1 MVTGM
6 LFGQSGDTDP
16 VPAGAASSSTRGPSL
31 KRTGSPTRGR
41 EAAASRGP
49 RLDPPQQD
57 YQPTDLPGYQ
67 PDLSEFDATTI
78 LPSPKGSPVKH
89 DIATAENSPEKQRNG
104 NGESDVMQ
112 NLVATML
119 AMQQS
124 LAQLTQ
130 RIEKSE
136 TKKEDAP
143 KIDHKDIQKPDRYSG
158 PKWSLWSEEFKGFLR
173 RRDKRWAVLLDE
185 IQGKSKKPLTDDDY
199 SDIQAAMGIEDEEV
213 YFAFQ
218 QQLYEYLKSYTTGE
232 PLSMVLANG
241 VTKALESW
249 RRMADQGRSARER
262 PMRDE
267 RRALYHPKQAGL
279 SDVIEAISS
288 WEKKLAEYQ
297 RIKTKDIMSD
307 EDKIMCL
314 EDICPEVL
322 QRHLSE
328 QQALGQVESYN
339 SYKAAIEE
347 YFHNERRWGKKHGGI
362 RHVAPAPC
370 EEADCQHA
378 HAHGASEADPQD
390 AADGWAADLMVQINA
405 LNALVR
411 NNFSKKGKGKGN
423 FPGPT
428 NPGKGNAMDVDP
440 SGGDTKPN
448 YQQKRKCYEC
458 GEEGHIG
465 RECPVRQAIV
475 ANGGPPILPKGGKEG
490 KGGKYGKDGK
500 GGGKNGKAGKGWW
513 PNQTEWRQMYPGP
526 SPSMWNSWYP
536 HAGQPSKGGA
546 NVFDIPQALSPLSPC
561 APPGSSP
568 SLSPIQQL
576 FQSGAAFGVYS
587 LTEKRKATKAEVET
601 PKKCS
606 TVPPSDKSF
615 AHPNAFSAL
624 QSEDED
630 EGPSP
635 ALTVNLVDAIKPPSA
650 NQARKARERAT
661 RSRRGEATT
670 ATKSTSTKSTS
681 SFPTL
686 SKSALYAVE
695 QIKKPQSV
703 EDITTATL
711 QSPRLTRSAATAQ
724 ASVRVPSFGLTS
736 RGPSSPY
743 ALLQSAQEYAK
754 DKNDLPNPESEM
766 TPTEHRVTPK
776 RAAYSKPYN
785 TTTRPTALPVRPTI
799 ITADGAQQDDLESVA
814 ELQRNAD
821 DFEYEAEMQWDTLKA
836 NVLHDVPGYKHKP
849 TARPHRRDRGPDL
862 EPVLAREEFE
872 RRCLPNPTTGCDSN
886 AEEELMKAEDMT
898 CMKRFTEETDFGNP
912 EKVLK
917 ALQQL
922 NFFSLK
928 ADKQGLN
935 QVGKQADS
943 AQRSGRWE
951 VLKAIIDSGATVP
964 VIHPKVGRD
973 YDLEESEASR
983 AGVEY
988 ETANDDTVPNLG
1000 QKRMAVLTQE
1010 GTVRGYQSQCAN
1022 VGKSL
1027 QSVRSMVKS
1036 KSAVCFGLGPDGND
1050 HFIINRVSGEVNRI
1064 EDDGINYIQRL
1075 LIIPPDQ
1082 VNAVQQK
1089 IAVMKSAEEYQ
1100 FGHHDGTDAQD
1111 FPGPGR

>member
-1 MVTGM
+1 MGAVDPAAPLDALPRRSLARDLREDLRDASPLGDANVDEAAPPSQPMVTGM
-6 LFGQSGDTDP
+6 LFGQSGDT
-16 VPAGAASSSTRGPSL
+16 GPGL
-31 KRTGSPTRGR
+31 KRTGSPIRGR

-49 RLDPPQQD
+49 RLDPPQQVH
-57 YQPTDLPGYQ
+57 QPTDLPGHQ
-67 PDLSEFDATTI
+67 PDLSAF
-78 LPSPKGSPVKH
+78 KGSPVRH
-89 DIATAENSPEKQRNG
+89 SIATAESSPEQPVDCGDQVDVPANGEQVNDAGKQRDG

-124 LAQLTQ
+124 LVQLTQ

-136 TKKEDAP
+136 NKKEDAP
-143 KIDHKDIQKPDRYSG
+143 KIDHKDIQKPDKYSG
-158 PKWSLWSEEFKGFLR
+158 HKWGLWSEEFKGFLR
-173 RRDKRWAVLLDE
+173 RRDKRWAVLLDK
-185 IQGKSKKPLTDDDY
+185 IQEKSQKPLTDDDY
-199 SDIQAAMGIEDEEV
+199 SDIQAAMEIKDEEV

-267 RRALYHPKQAGL
+267 RRALYHPKQVGL

-297 RIKTKDIMSD
+297 RVKTKDIMSD

-328 QQALGQVESYN
+328 QQALGQIEKYN

-378 HAHGASEADPQD
+378 HAHGAPEADPQD
-390 AADGWAADLMVQINA
+390 AADGWAADLMAQLNA

-423 FPGPT
+423 FSGPT
-428 NPGKGNAMDVDP
+428 NPGKGNAMDVDS

-448 YQQKRKCYEC
+448 HQQKRKCYEC

-465 RECPVRQAIV
+465 RECPVRQARV
-475 ANGGPPILPKGGKEG
+475 ANGGPPILSKGGKEG

-513 PNQTEWRQMYPGP
+513 PNQTEWRQMRPGP
-526 SPSMWNSWYP
+526 SPSLWGSWYP
-536 HAGQPSKGGA
+536 HAGQAAMGGA

-561 APPGSSP
+561 APPGSPP

-576 FQSGAAFGVYS
+576 FQSGAGFGVYS
-587 LTEKRKATKAEVET
+587 LTEKRKATKAEVEI

-606 TVPPSDKSF
+606 TVPSSDKSF

-624 QSEDED
+624 QSEGED

-661 RSRRGEATT
+661 RNRRG
-670 ATKSTSTKSTS
+670 K
-681 SFPTL
+681 
-686 SKSALYAVE
+686 
-695 QIKKPQSV
+695 
-703 EDITTATL
+703 
-711 QSPRLTRSAATAQ
+711 AA
-724 ASVRVPSFGLTS
+724 
-736 RGPSSPY
+736 
-743 ALLQSAQEYAK
+743 
-754 DKNDLPNPESEM
+754 
-766 TPTEHRVTPK
+766 
-776 RAAYSKPYN
+776 
-785 TTTRPTALPVRPTI
+785 PVRPTT
-799 ITADGAQQDDLESVA
+799 ITADGAQQDDLESAA
-814 ELQRNAD
+814 ELQQNAD
-821 DFEYEAEMQWDTLKA
+821 DFECEAEMQWDTLKA

-849 TARPHRRDRGPDL
+849 TARPHRRDRGPDP
-862 EPVLAREEFE
+862 EPVLAR
-872 RRCLPNPTTGCDSN
+872 G
-886 AEEELMKAEDMT
+886 ELMQAEDMT
-898 CMKRFTEETDFGNP
+898 CTKRFTEETDFGNP
-912 EKVLK
+912 EKVLE

-928 ADKQGLN
+928 ADKQSLN